1 MPLENT
7 YQDNKERALELMK
20 AQRWEMALENWE
32 VWFKKTEDSHKEPNS
47 LHDRAICKFH
57 LSDKDAALTDLDAA
71 LELQPEYGYRY
82 SSRAWMKQANGDT
95 DGAIADYKTAL
106 TLDPEDAIVLN
117 NLGLL
122 EESKGYKTQSNKRF
136 KIADSLQKTKNPVEK
151 VKEAVVREAV
161 VKAPEVKAKA
171 EKTILSEMKSVF
183 VSKESRKVWLKFILN
198 GFNLKD

>member
-32 VWFKKTEDSHKEPNS
+32 VWFKKTENSHKEPNS

-151 VKEAVVREAV
+151 AEDSV
-161 VKAPEVKAKA
+161 VKAPAVKAKA

>member
-122 EESKGYKTQSNKRF
+122 EESKGYKTQSKKRF

-151 VKEAVVREAV
+151 AEDSV
-161 VKAPEVKAKA
+161 VKAPAVKAKA